1 MENNI
6 KNEIVF
12 YVIVLI
18 ALISIVICNNVFW
31 HFGKEEKYDIQDN
44 ITYLETNNIVY
55 NVPYEEVWL
64 D

>member
-1 MENNI
+1 M

-18 ALISIVICNNVFW
+18 ALISIVVCNNVFW
-31 HFGKEEKYDIQDN
+31 HFGKESHDTHDNIENN
-44 ITYLETNNIVY
+44 ITYFETNNIVY